1 MCKLHNMIIDQ
12 TIRKKSGVKRL
23 FFEVFSHYLRSF
35 AGDGLLSLVC
45 IWNPFYITQ
54 ALLQLEVDPTQ
65 CGSGK
70 LRHSPIA
77 QLPPHWAPASIIQP
91 SQIPVQK
98 TALRA
103 FGKFKQ
109 AVCKSLWAWIWQ
121 WVPLWRKQLLPAGI
135 WPKCRLLQTRR
146 RLWRGC
152 IGCHC
157 NTSSS
162 LLGRVCKKVPGAK

>member
-1 MCKLHNMIIDQ
+1 MFSAIA
-12 TIRKKSGVKRL
+12 SGPAL
-23 FFEVFSHYLRSF
+23 T
-35 AGDGLLSLVC
+35 GDGLLSLVC

-65 CGSGK
+65 RGSGK

-77 QLPPHWAPASIIQP
+77 QLSPHWAPASIIQP
-91 SQIPVQK
+91 PQIPVQK

-109 AVCKSLWAWIWQ
+109 AACKSLWAWIWQ

-135 WPKCRLLQTRR
+135 WPICRLLQTRR
-146 RLWRGC
+146 RLWRRCTGF
-152 IGCHC
+152 HC

-162 LLGRVCKKVPGAK
+162 LLGRVCKKVPGSK